1 MKKVLSL
8 FAAVMLLG
16 SMSFAQQNMARR
28 HVPTQKHER
37 IAPTMRV
44 ATLMPKTAGDTVS
57 TFPWTEGFEYGV
69 PTGFSFVDSDNDG
82 NNWQIMTSSNDNFS
96 VHSGDGV
103 IVSASYDNN
112 SGPLTPD
119 NWMVLPSFTLPAD
132 ASEFNL
138 SWWEKGQDADYA
150 EEYYSVYVSTTGRGV
165 ADFTATTAVLS
176 STATGSWVKK
186 TVSLSNYGGQTINV
200 AFRHY
205 NVTDMFYLN
214 IDDLRVGGAEAPEIT
229 LAGPTTLRE
238 GDTAVFTANASV
250 ATVDWNVTADYT
262 NYSGNTATVVWNTAG
277 SYDVVASATN
287 SAGTTADTIHVTV
300 VACNAISEFPFLEDF
315 ETVDNLLC
323 WGTVDADG
331 DGNEW
336 TFDYLRGDG
345 EGYDGSDGMAAS
357 ASYAGGSALTPD
369 NWLISPAFTLPSE
382 GSLNLSWFVK
392 AQDADYADEY
402 YSVYISTTG
411 NTVSDFTT
419 AVYSGMPTG
428 VWGKQLVSLSS
439 YAGQTIYVAF
449 RHYNCTDMFW
459 LDIDNFRIGA
469 PEVPYLVLEGP
480 EEARQDEPVEFTAT
494 TDVATIEWNV
504 DGTVQSETSSTLSYT
519 FTTDGSHTVIATATN
534 AIGSASD
541 TVTIEI
547 VNCGVAIE
555 LPHSFDLATEY
566 NLCWINDPEDG
577 WSILEDDNGNSYL
590 YSMSNLYGFMD
601 LDPDNWIYT
610 PVMAMPEEGSF
621 EIAWKVMPYTSQLPS
636 DHYGVYVVQGNNAT
650 LLYEETLSGNISAPS
665 QRSVDI
671 PETVTG
677 EFKVAFRHFNTT
689 GGYVILVSDIE
700 VVPAGTT
707 VGIDGVNGTNV
718 AVYPNPASSM
728 LRVEGEGIEQV
739 EIIDMNGRVVMTAG
753 AGSINVGSLSAGIYM
768 VRVVTESGVSTQ
780 KIVKK

>member
-37 IAPTMRV
+37 IVPAMRMS
-44 ATLMPKTAGDTVS
+44 TPMPMPKTAGDTIN
-57 TFPWTEGFEYGV
+57 TFPWTEDFENGT
-69 PTGFSFVDSDNDG
+69 PAGFSFVDADNDG
-82 NNWQIMTSSNDNFS
+82 YNWEIYDFGTTGNGHNGSDM
-96 VHSGDGV
+96 V
-103 IVSASYDNN
+103 IASASYVNN
-112 SGPLTPD
+112 VGALTPD
-119 NWMVLPSFTLPAD
+119 NWMILPAFEIPSD

-138 SWWEKGQDADYA
+138 RWFEKGRDASYA
-150 EEYYSVYVSTTGRGV
+150 DEYYSVYISTTGNTV
-165 ADFTATTAVLS
+165 ADFGTTAVLTS
-176 STATGSWVKK
+176 VSTSDWVKK
-186 TVSLSNYGGQTINV
+186 TIDLSSYAGQTIFI

-205 NVTDMFYLN
+205 NVTDMFYLD
-214 IDDLRVGGAEAPEIT
+214 IDDIRIGGPEPPEISI
-229 LAGPTTLRE
+229 AGPSVVMA
-238 GDTAVFTANASV
+238 GDTAVFTATTSATSV
-250 ATVDWNVTADYT
+250 TWDVTADYT
-262 NYSGNTATVVWNTAG
+262 DFNGNTATVVWNTAG
-277 SYDVVASATN
+277 NYTVGASATN
-287 SAGTTADTIHVTV
+287 SAGTATASHAVNVFSCD
-300 VACNAISEFPFLEDF
+300 AITTFPYLEDF
-315 ETVDNLLC
+315 ENTDVLLC
-323 WGTVDADG
+323 WLTVDGDG
-331 DGNEW
+331 DGNNW
-336 TFDYLRGDG
+336 TFDYLRG
-345 EGYDGSDGMAAS
+345 EGAGFDGSNGIAAS
-357 ASYAGGSALTPD
+357 ASYSNGPLTPD
-369 NWLISPAFTLPSE
+369 NWLISPAFTLPTSE
-382 GSLNLSWFVK
+382 ELKLSWFVK

-402 YSVYISTTG
+402 YTVYISTTG
-411 NTVSDFTT
+411 HSISDFTT
-419 AVYSGMPTG
+419 QVYTGMPTG
-428 VWGKQLVSLSS
+428 SWGRQVVDLAS

-459 LDIDNFRIGA
+459 LDIDNVRIGPA
-469 PEVPYLVLEGP
+469 EAPYLVVEGP
-480 EEARQDEPVEFTAT
+480 EEARMGEAIEFTAT
-494 TDVATIEWNV
+494 SDVTPIEWSV

-519 FTTDGSHTVIATATN
+519 FTTDGSHTVIATVTN

-671 PETVTG
+671 PETITG

-753 AGSINVGSLSAGIYM
+753 AGSINVSSLSAGIYM